1 MIGSKALF
9 KERRKVMKIPSSKS
23 IATWVLLIS
32 MCALSVLLIASCQTT
47 SRSVVVT
54 DTTRVVIIDTVKETR
69 YVSSKETEKMFQ
81 SIIEKMETQKS
92 DFRTLI
98 LSEKGDTIK
107 EFHETVVETNNS
119 TDTEVYREL
128 YESIKDSISSYKRTV
143 EELIQLL
150 NREREIAAN
159 KPPNTWLD
167 NVKNNIF
174 YIVVGIV
181 VGIVLLIGIIVFV
194 RWRTSRKK

>member
-1 MIGSKALF
+1 
-9 KERRKVMKIPSSKS
+9 MKIPSSKS
-23 IATWVLLIS
+23 IAIWVLLIS
-32 MCALSVLLIASCQTT
+32 LCALSVLCMASCQTT
-47 SRSVVVT
+47 SRSVIT

-69 YVSSKETEKMFQ
+69 YVNSKEAEKMFQ

-119 TDTEVYREL
+119 TDTEMYREL

-150 NREREIAAN
+150 NKEREIAAN

-167 NVKNNIF
+167 NVKNNVF
-174 YIVVGIV
+174 YIV

>member
-1 MIGSKALF
+1 
-9 KERRKVMKIPSSKS
+9 MKIPSSKS

-32 MCALSVLLIASCQTT
+32 MCALSVLLMASCQTT
-47 SRSVVVT
+47 SRSVIT

-81 SIIEKMETQKS
+81 SIIEKIETQKS

-128 YESIKDSISSYKRTV
+128 YESIKDSIYSYKRTV

-167 NVKNNIF
+167 NVKNNVF
-174 YIVVGIV
+174 YIV

>member
-1 MIGSKALF
+1 
-9 KERRKVMKIPSSKS
+9 MKIPSSKS

-32 MCALSVLLIASCQTT
+32 MCALSVLLMASCQTT

-69 YVSSKETEKMFQ
+69 YVNSKETEKMFQ

-167 NVKNNIF
+167 NVKNNVF
-174 YIVVGIV
+174 YIV

>member
-159 KPPNTWLD
+159 KSPNTWLD
-167 NVKNNIF
+167 NVKNNVF
-174 YIVVGIV
+174 YIV

-194 RWRTSRKK
+194 KWQTSRKK